1 MIVNKIQ
8 DEYFNWMFQ
17 LVNAPD
23 QYSYLLMHLDKIP
36 FQYTLLRDGN
46 READGIDL
54 RYRFGQECG
63 YDNRLIASHL
73 DVRPCTVLEMMT
85 ALALRCEEHIM
96 NDPEIGDR
104 TCVWFWKMIDSLGLY
119 DETNDRFDEAHVDEI
134 IDIFL
139 NREYSRNGQGGL
151 FTVKHSTRDMRCIEI
166 WYQMHLYLNEYI
178 DEGGDI

>member
-1 MIVNKIQ
+1 MIINKIQ

-23 QYSYLLMHLDKIP
+23 PYSYLLMHLNKIP

-54 RYRFGQECG
+54 RYRFGQERG

-96 NDPEIGDR
+96 SDDEIGNR
-104 TCVWFWKMIDSLGLY
+104 TGRWFWEMIDNLGLESMY
-119 DETNDRFDEAHVDEI
+119 DDNFDKVYADKI
-134 IDIFL
+134 IYRFL
-139 NREYSRNGQGGL
+139 NREYEPNGDGGL
-151 FTVKHSTRDMRCIEI
+151 FTVHNRNVDLRKVEI
-166 WYQMHLYLNEYI
+166 WYQLMWYL
-178 DEGGDI
+178 DEVIGK